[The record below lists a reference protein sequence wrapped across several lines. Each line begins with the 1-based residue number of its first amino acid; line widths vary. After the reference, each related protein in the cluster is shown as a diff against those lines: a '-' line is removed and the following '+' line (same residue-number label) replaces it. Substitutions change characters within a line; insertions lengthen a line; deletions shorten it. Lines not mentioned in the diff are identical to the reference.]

1 MQEIMHLLNMS
12 HKTYFRKTILNPLL
26 EKNILSLTI
35 PDKPKSPKQ
44 KYIIT
49 KGKI

>member
-12 HKTYFRKTILNPLL
+12 HKTYFRKTILSPLL